1 MLANDLTLDKADGT
15 DVVFKL
21 VKMNQD
27 GSQRLDTSTTLALPT
42 TLSIKHSTT
51 GKLPTLVD
59 RHLIQLNKT
68 VAAAIGTQTANLNF
82 TLAIPR
88 DVSVT
93 PTIIAD
99 MVSHLLDFLQDGAIT
114 GYATHA
120 NVDAILRGE
129 S

>member
-1 MLANDLTLDKADGT
+1 MLANDLTLDRADGT
-15 DVVFKL
+15 DAIFKL

-27 GSQRLDTSTTLALPT
+27 GSQRLDASSNLALPT
-42 TLSIKHSTT
+42 TLVIKHSVT
-51 GKLPTLVD
+51 GKPPLLVD

-68 VAAAIGTQTANLNF
+68 VAAAIGTATLNLNF
-82 TLAIPR
+82 TIAVPR
-88 DVSVT
+88 DVAITTTVV
-93 PTIIAD
+93 AD

>member
-21 VKMNQD
+21 VRMNQD
-27 GSQRLDTSTTLALPT
+27 GSLRLDASTTLALPT
-42 TLSIKHSTT
+42 TLQVKHSVT
-51 GKLPTLVD
+51 GKPPVLID
-59 RHLIQLNKT
+59 RHLIQVNKT
-68 VAAAIGTQTANLNF
+68 VAAAIGTVTANLNF

-88 DVSVT
+88 DVAITTAVV
-93 PTIIAD
+93 AD
-99 MVSHLLDFLQDGAIT
+99 MISHLLDFLQDGAIT

>member
-1 MLANDLTLDKADGT
+1 MLANDITLDKADGT

-21 VKMNQD
+21 VSQD
-27 GSQRLDTSTTLALPT
+27 QNGTRRLDVASTLALPT
-42 TLSIKHSTT
+42 TLIIKHSVT
-51 GKLPTLVD
+51 GKDPLLID

-68 VAAAIGTQTANLNF
+68 VAAAIGTATVNLNF
-82 TLAIPR
+82 TLSIPR
-88 DVSVT
+88 NVAIT
-93 PTIIAD
+93 NTIIAD
-99 MVSHLLDFLQDGAIT
+99 MVSHLIDFLLDGTLT